1 MGRAVRIVAVA
12 LMLVLPLCLIGCA
25 ETQTNDGNLPGEELQ
40 ILSHSMTVHQFT
52 GGMPQSTAVVRGR
65 AQNVGSSTIN
75 FASIVVNYYDK
86 NGNLLDTSSAIRQSL
101 APGEIWDFNVQF
113 AGSDAWKSVTYGIA
127 ASTKQ

>member
-1 MGRAVRIVAVA
+1 VRIVAVA

>member
-1 MGRAVRIVAVA
+1 MRIVAVA

-65 AQNVGSSTIN
+65 AQNVGNSTIN

>member
-1 MGRAVRIVAVA
+1 MRIVAVA